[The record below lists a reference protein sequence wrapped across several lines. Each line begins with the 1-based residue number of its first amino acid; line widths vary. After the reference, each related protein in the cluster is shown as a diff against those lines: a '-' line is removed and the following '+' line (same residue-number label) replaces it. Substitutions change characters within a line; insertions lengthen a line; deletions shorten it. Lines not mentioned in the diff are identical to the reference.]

1 MLISCY
7 LHLFRATT
15 RNETKMGATNHKM
28 TIGEICQQLETKPD
42 AMRAQ
47 WKRAGLTD
55 FAQRREATP
64 EEVQAIMAHYAAISH
79 RRPKQEGAESA
90 QKIVVVSRPK
100 PLTIAPA
107 STSLQAPQGEAPG
120 DQQNGSEGG
129 WKWQAWVFLTLLAV
143 PTIASMGN
151 MYAVTY
157 QITGSVLKSALLTVM
172 LSFTALGFVAAGVR
186 SWYSILLAVLLIV
199 YETFCNTTAIYD
211 GLMGGIKANPTRFL
225 GVVTDI
231 FSAGSYGAALTIGTV
246 IGILIAAVQ
255 LASLYEL
262 KKLVQ

>member
-15 RNETKMGATNHKM
+15 RNETEMGEIRNAM
-28 TIGEICQQLETKPD
+28 TIAELCENLGAKSD

-47 WKRAGLTD
+47 WNRAGLTD
-55 FAQRREATP
+55 FAKRREATP
-64 EEVQAIMAHYAAISH
+64 EEIRVIMAHYAAISH
-79 RRPKQEGAESA
+79 RRPKREGAE
-90 QKIVVVSRPK
+90 KIVVVPRPK
-100 PLTIAPA
+100 APVA
-107 STSLQAPQGEAPG
+107 APDTTSQEKAPG
-120 DQQNGSEGG
+120 DQQDGSKAQKGG
-129 WKWQAWVFLTLLAV
+129 WKWQAWVFLALLAV
-143 PTIASMGN
+143 PTVASMGN
-151 MYAVTY
+151 MYAVNF
-157 QITGSVLKSALLTVM
+157 QITGSLVKSGLLTAM

-211 GLMGGIKANPTRFL
+211 GLMGGVKGNPTRFL

-231 FSAGSYGAALTIGTV
+231 FNCGSYGAALTIGVV

-262 KKLVQ
+262 KKTIHQ

>member
-1 MLISCY
+1 
-7 LHLFRATT
+7 
-15 RNETKMGATNHKM
+15 MGATNHKM
-28 TIGEICQQLETKPD
+28 TIGEICENLGAKPD

-47 WKRAGLTD
+47 WNRAGLTD
-55 FAQRREATP
+55 FAKRREATP
-64 EEVQAIMAHYAAISH
+64 EEIRVIMAHYAAISH
-79 RRPKQEGAESA
+79 RRPKREGAE
-90 QKIVVVSRPK
+90 KIVVVPRAK
-100 PLTIAPA
+100 APVA
-107 STSLQAPQGEAPG
+107 APDTTSLQAPQGEAPG
-120 DQQNGSEGG
+120 DQQDGSKSG
-129 WKWQAWVFLTLLAV
+129 WKWQAWVFLALLAV

-186 SWYSILLAVLLIV
+186 SWYSITLAVILIM

-262 KKLVQ
+262 KKTIHQ